1 MDATTKQTKYMNNLK
16 NRKHTPQAVLNLL
29 WAIRNND
36 KFYFDTYGKLWLNEM
51 IKEATKKIP
60 TKTFNH
66 GK

>member
-1 MDATTKQTKYMNNLK
+1 MQELK

-51 IKEATKKIP
+51 IKEAKIKP
-60 TKTFNH
+60 TKTQTN